1 MKTQGDW
8 SEYLGYLDGTGEKEI
23 AGGQLKSRVV

>member
-8 SEYLGYLDGTGEKEI
+8 SMI
-23 AGGQLKSRVV
+23 MI